1 MIILS
6 NIISF
11 LLLAYLAHSFLSP
24 KYNKTKSLLIFVLF
38 FIPLVFITIELKY
51 LFILFL
57 YFIVYFLLYKE
68 SFIQKALIIIPF
80 YIIQISFEFLIF
92 HIQTFF
98 NYEIILAALF
108 ILFFISIYIYI
119 LKNLKRLYS
128 LKYIKFIFIFPILT
142 ILWFGDIDCSYFLST
157 STTDLFDL
165 LSIPVLNLLLFIIT
179 LLTTNYISLKKQKE
193 LFNSKY
199 ELLQQHYD
207 YNFKFLHDLLHTCN
221 QLNIQ
226 FDNQNYENAKEI
238 LNQLTQTTY
247 KEFNAIYSQSLVLN
261 YVINN
266 HLQTL
271 IDNNINIKTD
281 IESNSFNNLDYQL
294 QLQLFDYLLT
304 LTIQSCLSC
313 QNDNKIIILKS
324 KSETNYLLLK
334 VVFSSTTINEKKIT
348 NHLEKILNANFYTV
362 TIKDIDDCN
371 TSLLIVLKRVDN

>member
-157 STTDLFDL
+157 STSDLFDL

-238 LNQLTQTTY
+238 LSQLTQTTY

-261 YVINN
+261 YVINSHLNTFIENNIDIKTTVETPLN
-266 HLQTL
+266 HLDLQIQFQL
-271 IDNNINIKTD
+271 FEYLLNFS
-281 IESNSFNNLDYQL
+281 IESCLKSDQKNKMIIIKSKEQSNH
-294 QLQLFDYLLT
+294 LFLKIT
-304 LTIQSCLSC
+304 LPYVAIKKNIIEYSL
-313 QNDNKIIILKS
+313 NKIFFNISYILSIKQID
-324 KSETNYLLLK
+324 TNY
-334 VVFSSTTINEKKIT
+334 I
-348 NHLEKILNANFYTV
+348 
-362 TIKDIDDCN
+362 
-371 TSLLIVLKRVDN
+371 SLLITFNI

>member
-24 KYNKTKSLLIFVLF
+24 KYNKTKSLLIFVLL
-38 FIPLVFITIELKY
+38 FILLVFITIELKY

-57 YFIVYFLLYKE
+57 YFIAYFLLYKE

-261 YVINN
+261 YVINSHLNTFIENNIDIKTTVETPLTHLDLQIQFQLFEYLLNFSIESCLKSDQKNKMIIIKSKEQAN
-266 HLQTL
+266 HLFLKITL
-271 IDNNINIKTD
+271 PYVAIKKNI
-281 IESNSFNNLDYQL
+281 IEYSLNKI
-294 QLQLFDYLLT
+294 LFDISY
-304 LTIQSCLSC
+304 ILSIK
-313 QNDNKIIILKS
+313 QID
-324 KSETNYLLLK
+324 TNY
-334 VVFSSTTINEKKIT
+334 I
-348 NHLEKILNANFYTV
+348 
-362 TIKDIDDCN
+362 
-371 TSLLIVLKRVDN
+371 SLLITFNI

>member
-24 KYNKTKSLLIFVLF
+24 KYNKSKSLLIFVLL
-38 FIPLVFITIELKY
+38 FILLVFITIELKY

-57 YFIVYFLLYKE
+57 YFIAYFLLYKE

-142 ILWFGDIDCSYFLST
+142 ILWFGDIDCNYFLST

-261 YVINN
+261 YVINSHLNTFIENNIDIKTTVETPLN
-266 HLQTL
+266 HLDLQIQFQL
-271 IDNNINIKTD
+271 FEYLLNFS
-281 IESNSFNNLDYQL
+281 IES
-294 QLQLFDYLLT
+294 
-304 LTIQSCLSC
+304 
-313 QNDNKIIILKS
+313 
-324 KSETNYLLLK
+324 
-334 VVFSSTTINEKKIT
+334 KK
-348 NHLEKILNANFYTV
+348 
-362 TIKDIDDCN
+362 
-371 TSLLIVLKRVDN
+371 

>member
-11 LLLAYLAHSFLSP
+11 LLLTYLTNSFLSP

-98 NYEIILAALF
+98 NYEIVLATLF
-108 ILFFISIYIYI
+108 ILSFISIYIYI
-119 LKNLKRLYS
+119 LKYLKRLCS
-128 LKYIKFIFIFPILT
+128 LKYIKFTFIFLILT
-142 ILWFGDIDCSYFLST
+142 ILWFGDIDYSYFLSN

-207 YNFKFLHDLLHTCN
+207 YNFKYLHDLLHTCN

-261 YVINN
+261 YVINSHLNTFIENNIDIKTTVETPLTHLDLQIQFQLFEYLLNFSIESCLKSDQKNKMIIIKSKEQAN
-266 HLQTL
+266 HLFLKITL
-271 IDNNINIKTD
+271 PYVAIKKNI
-281 IESNSFNNLDYQL
+281 IEYSLNKI
-294 QLQLFDYLLT
+294 LFDISY
-304 LTIQSCLSC
+304 ILSIK
-313 QNDNKIIILKS
+313 QID
-324 KSETNYLLLK
+324 TNY
-334 VVFSSTTINEKKIT
+334 I
-348 NHLEKILNANFYTV
+348 
-362 TIKDIDDCN
+362 
-371 TSLLIVLKRVDN
+371 SLLITFNI

>member
-24 KYNKTKSLLIFVLF
+24 KYNKLKSLLIFVLF

-179 LLTTNYISLKKQKE
+179 LLTTNSISLKKQKE

-207 YNFKFLHDLLHTCN
+207 YNFKFLHDLLHTYN

-261 YVINN
+261 YVINSHLNTFIENNIDIKTTVETPLN
-266 HLQTL
+266 HLDLQIQFQL
-271 IDNNINIKTD
+271 FEYLLNFS
-281 IESNSFNNLDYQL
+281 IESCLKSDQKNKMIIIKSKEQANHLFLKITLPYVAIKKNIIEYSLNKI
-294 QLQLFDYLLT
+294 LFDISY
-304 LTIQSCLSC
+304 ILSIK
-313 QNDNKIIILKS
+313 QID
-324 KSETNYLLLK
+324 TNY
-334 VVFSSTTINEKKIT
+334 I
-348 NHLEKILNANFYTV
+348 
-362 TIKDIDDCN
+362 
-371 TSLLIVLKRVDN
+371 SLLITFNI

>member
-57 YFIVYFLLYKE
+57 YIIAYFLLYKE

-157 STTDLFDL
+157 STSDLFDL

-261 YVINN
+261 YVINSHLNTFIENNIDIKTTVETPLN
-266 HLQTL
+266 HLDLQIQFQL
-271 IDNNINIKTD
+271 FEYLLNFS
-281 IESNSFNNLDYQL
+281 IESCLKSDQKNKMIIIKSKEQSNH
-294 QLQLFDYLLT
+294 LFLKIT
-304 LTIQSCLSC
+304 LPYVAIKKNIIEYSL
-313 QNDNKIIILKS
+313 NKILFNISYILSIKQID
-324 KSETNYLLLK
+324 TNY
-334 VVFSSTTINEKKIT
+334 I
-348 NHLEKILNANFYTV
+348 
-362 TIKDIDDCN
+362 
-371 TSLLIVLKRVDN
+371 SLLITFNI

>member
-1 MIILS
+1 MQLYILR
-6 NIISF
+6 SF
-11 LLLAYLAHSFLSP
+11 H
-24 KYNKTKSLLIFVLF
+24 
-38 FIPLVFITIELKY
+38 

-165 LSIPVLNLLLFIIT
+165 LSIPVLNLLLFIIM
-179 LLTTNYISLKKQKE
+179 LLTTNSISLKKQKE

-261 YVINN
+261 YVINSHLNTFIENNIDIKTTVETPLN
-266 HLQTL
+266 HLDLQIQFQL
-271 IDNNINIKTD
+271 FEYLLNFS
-281 IESNSFNNLDYQL
+281 IESCLKSDQKNKMIIIKSKEQANHLFLKITLPYVAIKKNIIEYSLNKI
-294 QLQLFDYLLT
+294 LFDISY
-304 LTIQSCLSC
+304 ILSIK
-313 QNDNKIIILKS
+313 QID
-324 KSETNYLLLK
+324 TNY
-334 VVFSSTTINEKKIT
+334 I
-348 NHLEKILNANFYTV
+348 
-362 TIKDIDDCN
+362 
-371 TSLLIVLKRVDN
+371 SLLITFNI

>member
-11 LLLAYLAHSFLSP
+11 LLLTYLTNSFLSP

-38 FIPLVFITIELKY
+38 FIPLIFITIESKY
-51 LFILFL
+51 IFILFL
-57 YFIVYFLLYKE
+57 YFIVCFLLYKG
-68 SFIQKALIIIPF
+68 SFIQKTLII
-80 YIIQISFEFLIF
+80 
-92 HIQTFF
+92 
-98 NYEIILAALF
+98 
-108 ILFFISIYIYI
+108 
-119 LKNLKRLYS
+119 
-128 LKYIKFIFIFPILT
+128 IFPILT

-266 HLQTL
+266 HLNTL
-271 IDNNINIKTD
+271 LENNIDIKTTV
-281 IESNSFNNLDYQL
+281 ETTFNYLDLYTQFE
-294 QLQLFDYLLT
+294 LFDYLLN
-304 LTIQSCLSC
+304 LAIKACLIN
-313 QNDNKIIILKS
+313 QNKIIIIKA
-324 KSETNYLLLK
+324 K
-334 VVFSSTTINEKKIT
+334 EKNNSVLFKIT
-348 NHLEKILNANFYTV
+348 LPYIVIKKDLLYHDLNKILSHITYELN
-362 TIKDIDDCN
+362 IKEIDSN
-371 TSLLIVLKRVDN
+371 YISLLIIFNI

>member
-11 LLLAYLAHSFLSP
+11 LLLTYLTNSFLSP

-38 FIPLVFITIELKY
+38 FIPLIFITIESKY
-51 LFILFL
+51 IFILFL
-57 YFIVYFLLYKE
+57 YFIVCFLLYKG
-68 SFIQKALIIIPF
+68 SFIQKVLIIVPF
-80 YIIQISFEFLIF
+80 YIIQISLELLIF

-98 NYEIILAALF
+98 NYEIVLATLF
-108 ILFFISIYIYI
+108 ILSFISIYIYI
-119 LKNLKRLYS
+119 LKYLKRLCS
-128 LKYIKFIFIFPILT
+128 LKYIKFTFIFLILT
-142 ILWFGDIDCSYFLST
+142 ILWFGDIDYSYFLSN

-207 YNFKFLHDLLHTCN
+207 YNFKYLHDLLHTCN

-261 YVINN
+261 YVINS
-266 HLQTL
+266 HLNTL
-271 IDNNINIKTD
+271 IENNINIKTTVETPLNHLD
-281 IESNSFNNLDYQL
+281 LQIQFQLFEYLLNFSIESCLKSDQKNKMIIIKSKEQANHLFLKITLPYVAIKKNIIEYSLNKI
-294 QLQLFDYLLT
+294 LFDISY
-304 LTIQSCLSC
+304 ILSIK
-313 QNDNKIIILKS
+313 QID
-324 KSETNYLLLK
+324 TNY
-334 VVFSSTTINEKKIT
+334 I
-348 NHLEKILNANFYTV
+348 
-362 TIKDIDDCN
+362 
-371 TSLLIVLKRVDN
+371 SLLITFNI

>member
-1 MIILS
+1 M
-6 NIISF
+6 
-11 LLLAYLAHSFLSP
+11 
-24 KYNKTKSLLIFVLF
+24 
-38 FIPLVFITIELKY
+38 KY

-348 NHLEKILNANFYTV
+348 NHLEKILNANSYTV

>member
-24 KYNKTKSLLIFVLF
+24 KYNKSKSLLIFVLF

-57 YFIVYFLLYKE
+57 YFIAYFLLYKE

-179 LLTTNYISLKKQKE
+179 LLTTNYISLKKQKK

-261 YVINN
+261 YVINSHLNTFIENNIDIKTTVETPLN
-266 HLQTL
+266 HLDLQIQFQL
-271 IDNNINIKTD
+271 FEYLLNFS
-281 IESNSFNNLDYQL
+281 IESCLKSDQKNKMIIIKSKEQANHLFLKITLPYVAIKKNIIEYSLNKI
-294 QLQLFDYLLT
+294 LFDISY
-304 LTIQSCLSC
+304 ILSIK
-313 QNDNKIIILKS
+313 QID
-324 KSETNYLLLK
+324 TNY
-334 VVFSSTTINEKKIT
+334 I
-348 NHLEKILNANFYTV
+348 
-362 TIKDIDDCN
+362 
-371 TSLLIVLKRVDN
+371 SLLITFNI

>member
-11 LLLAYLAHSFLSP
+11 LLLTYLTNSFLSP

-38 FIPLVFITIELKY
+38 FIPLIFITIESKY
-51 LFILFL
+51 IFILFL
-57 YFIVYFLLYKE
+57 YFIVCFLLYKG
-68 SFIQKALIIIPF
+68 SFIRKTLIIIPF
-80 YIIQISFEFLIF
+80 YIIQISLELLIF

-271 IDNNINIKTD
+271 IDNNINVKTD

-324 KSETNYLLLK
+324 KSEINYLLLK
-334 VVFSSTTINEKKIT
+334 VVFSSTAINEKKIT
-348 NHLEKILNANFYTV
+348 NHLEKILNANSYTV

>member
-57 YFIVYFLLYKE
+57 YIIAYFLLYKE

-157 STTDLFDL
+157 STSDLFDL

-261 YVINN
+261 YVINSHLNTFIENNIDIKTTVETPLN
-266 HLQTL
+266 HLDLQIQFQL
-271 IDNNINIKTD
+271 FEYLLNFS
-281 IESNSFNNLDYQL
+281 IESCLKSDQKNKMIIIKSKEQSNH
-294 QLQLFDYLLT
+294 LFLKIT
-304 LTIQSCLSC
+304 LPYVAIKKNIIEYSL
-313 QNDNKIIILKS
+313 NKILFNISYILSIKQID
-324 KSETNYLLLK
+324 
-334 VVFSSTTINEKKIT
+334 TIYISFLIT
-348 NHLEKILNANFYTV
+348 FNI
-362 TIKDIDDCN
+362 
-371 TSLLIVLKRVDN
+371 

>member
-68 SFIQKALIIIPF
+68 SFIQIALIIIPF

-348 NHLEKILNANFYTV
+348 NHLEKILNANSYTV

>member
-24 KYNKTKSLLIFVLF
+24 KYNKSKALLIFVLF
-38 FIPLVFITIELKY
+38 FIPLVFITIESKY
-51 LFILFL
+51 IFILFL

-226 FDNQNYENAKEI
+226 FDNQNYENAKKI

-266 HLQTL
+266 HLNTF
-271 IDNNINIKTD
+271 IENNIDIKTTVETPLNHLD
-281 IESNSFNNLDYQL
+281 LQIQFQLFEYLLNFSIESCLKSDQKNRMIIIKSKEQANHLFLKITLPYVAIKKNIIEYSLNKI
-294 QLQLFDYLLT
+294 LFDISY
-304 LTIQSCLSC
+304 ILSIK
-313 QNDNKIIILKS
+313 QID
-324 KSETNYLLLK
+324 TNY
-334 VVFSSTTINEKKIT
+334 I
-348 NHLEKILNANFYTV
+348 
-362 TIKDIDDCN
+362 
-371 TSLLIVLKRVDN
+371 SLLITFNI

>member
-11 LLLAYLAHSFLSP
+11 LLLTYLAHSFLLP
-24 KYNKTKSLLIFVLF
+24 KYSKIKSLLILVLF
-38 FIPLVFITIELKY
+38 FIPLIFITIEFKY

-57 YFIVYFLLYKE
+57 YFIVCFLLYKG
-68 SFIQKALIIIPF
+68 SFIQKALIIVPF
-80 YIIQISFEFLIF
+80 YIIQISLELLIF

-98 NYEIILAALF
+98 NYEIILATLF

-119 LKNLKRLYS
+119 LKYLKRLCS
-128 LKYIKFIFIFPILT
+128 LKYIQFTFIFLFIT
-142 ILWFGDIDCSYFLST
+142 ILWFGDIDCSYFLSN
-157 STTDLFDL
+157 STMDLFDL
-165 LSIPVLNLLLFIIT
+165 LSIPLLNLLLFIIT
-179 LLTTNYISLKKQKE
+179 LLATNYLSLKKQKE

-226 FDNQNYENAKEI
+226 FNNQDYEDAKRI

-266 HLQTL
+266 HLNTL
-271 IDNNINIKTD
+271 LENNIDIKTTV
-281 IESNSFNNLDYQL
+281 ETTFNYLDLYTQFE
-294 QLQLFDYLLT
+294 LFDYLLN
-304 LTIQSCLSC
+304 LAIKACLIN
-313 QNDNKIIILKS
+313 QNKIIIIKAKEKNNS
-324 KSETNYLLLK
+324 
-334 VVFSSTTINEKKIT
+334 VFFKIT
-348 NHLEKILNANFYTV
+348 LPYIVIKNDLLYQSLNKILSHITYELN
-362 TIKDIDDCN
+362 IKEIDSN
-371 TSLLIVLKRVDN
+371 YISLLIIFNI

>member
-24 KYNKTKSLLIFVLF
+24 KYNKTKSLLFFVLF

-207 YNFKFLHDLLHTCN
+207 YNFKFLHDLLHICN

-348 NHLEKILNANFYTV
+348 NHLEKILNANSYTV

>member
-207 YNFKFLHDLLHTCN
+207 YNFKFLHDLLHTYN

-334 VVFSSTTINEKKIT
+334 VVFSSTAINEKKIT
-348 NHLEKILNANFYTV
+348 NHLEKILNANSYTV

>member
-157 STTDLFDL
+157 STTNLFDL

-207 YNFKFLHDLLHTCN
+207 YNFKFLHDLLHICN

-348 NHLEKILNANFYTV
+348 NHLEKILNANSYTV

>member
-11 LLLAYLAHSFLSP
+11 LLLTYLTNSFLSP

-38 FIPLVFITIELKY
+38 FIPLIFITIASKY
-51 LFILFL
+51 IFILFL
-57 YFIVYFLLYKE
+57 YFIVCFLLYKG

-80 YIIQISFEFLIF
+80 YIIQISLELLIF

-98 NYEIILAALF
+98 NYEIVLATLF
-108 ILFFISIYIYI
+108 ILSFISIYIYI
-119 LKNLKRLYS
+119 LKYLKRLCS
-128 LKYIKFIFIFPILT
+128 LKYIKFTFIFLILT
-142 ILWFGDIDCSYFLST
+142 ILWFGDIDYSYFLSN

-165 LSIPVLNLLLFIIT
+165 LSIPVLNLLLFVIM

-207 YNFKFLHDLLHTCN
+207 YNFKYLHDLLHTCN

-261 YVINN
+261 YVINSHLNTFIENNIDIKTTVETPLTHLDLQIQFQLFEYLLNFSIESCLKSDQKNKMIIIKSKEQAN
-266 HLQTL
+266 HLFLKITL
-271 IDNNINIKTD
+271 PYVAIKKNI
-281 IESNSFNNLDYQL
+281 IEYRLNKI
-294 QLQLFDYLLT
+294 LFDISY
-304 LTIQSCLSC
+304 ILSIK
-313 QNDNKIIILKS
+313 QID
-324 KSETNYLLLK
+324 TNY
-334 VVFSSTTINEKKIT
+334 I
-348 NHLEKILNANFYTV
+348 
-362 TIKDIDDCN
+362 
-371 TSLLIVLKRVDN
+371 SLLITFNI

>member
-57 YFIVYFLLYKE
+57 YFIVCFLLYKG
-68 SFIQKALIIIPF
+68 SFIQKTLIIIPF
-80 YIIQISFEFLIF
+80 YIIQISLELLIF

-348 NHLEKILNANFYTV
+348 NHLEKILNANSYTV

>member
-24 KYNKTKSLLIFVLF
+24 KYNKLKSLLIFVLF

-207 YNFKFLHDLLHTCN
+207 YNFKYLHDLLHTCN

-261 YVINN
+261 YVINSHLNTFIENNIDIKTTVETPLN
-266 HLQTL
+266 HLDLQIQFQL
-271 IDNNINIKTD
+271 FEYLLNFS
-281 IESNSFNNLDYQL
+281 IESCLKSDQKNKMIIIKSKEQANHLFLKITLPYVAIKKNIIEYSLNKI
-294 QLQLFDYLLT
+294 LFDISY
-304 LTIQSCLSC
+304 ILSIK
-313 QNDNKIIILKS
+313 QID
-324 KSETNYLLLK
+324 TNY
-334 VVFSSTTINEKKIT
+334 I
-348 NHLEKILNANFYTV
+348 
-362 TIKDIDDCN
+362 
-371 TSLLIVLKRVDN
+371 SLLITFNI

>member
-38 FIPLVFITIELKY
+38 FIPLIFITIESKY
-51 LFILFL
+51 IFILFL
-57 YFIVYFLLYKE
+57 YFIVCFLLYKG
-68 SFIQKALIIIPF
+68 SFIQKTLIIIPF
-80 YIIQISFEFLIF
+80 YIIQISLELLIF

-348 NHLEKILNANFYTV
+348 NHLEKILNANSYTV

>member
-108 ILFFISIYIYI
+108 IFFFISIYIYI

-334 VVFSSTTINEKKIT
+334 VVFSSTAINEKKII
-348 NHLEKILNANFYTV
+348 NHLEKILNANSYTV

>member
-247 KEFNAIYSQSLVLN
+247 KEFNAIYSQSLILN

-334 VVFSSTTINEKKIT
+334 VVFSSTAINEKKIT
-348 NHLEKILNANFYTV
+348 NHLEKILNANSYTV

>member
-24 KYNKTKSLLIFVLF
+24 KYNKSKSLLIFVLL
-38 FIPLVFITIELKY
+38 FILLVFITIELKY

-57 YFIVYFLLYKE
+57 YFIAYFLLYKE

-142 ILWFGDIDCSYFLST
+142 ILWFGDIDCNYFLST

-261 YVINN
+261 YVINSHLNTFIENNIDIKTTVETPLN
-266 HLQTL
+266 HLDLQIQFQL
-271 IDNNINIKTD
+271 FEYLLNFS
-281 IESNSFNNLDYQL
+281 IESCLKSNQKNKMIIIKSKEQANYLFLKITLPYVAIKKNIIEYSLNKILFDISYILTIKQIDTNYICLLITFNN
-294 QLQLFDYLLT
+294 
-304 LTIQSCLSC
+304 
-313 QNDNKIIILKS
+313 
-324 KSETNYLLLK
+324 
-334 VVFSSTTINEKKIT
+334 
-348 NHLEKILNANFYTV
+348 
-362 TIKDIDDCN
+362 
-371 TSLLIVLKRVDN
+371 

>member
-157 STTDLFDL
+157 STTNLFDL

-207 YNFKFLHDLLHTCN
+207 YNFKFLHDLLHICN

-348 NHLEKILNANFYTV
+348 NHLEKILNANSYTV
-362 TIKDIDDCN
+362 TIKDIYDCN

>member
-11 LLLAYLAHSFLSP
+11 LLLTYLTNSFLSP

-38 FIPLVFITIELKY
+38 FIPLIFITIESKY
-51 LFILFL
+51 IFILFL

-142 ILWFGDIDCSYFLST
+142 ILWFGDIDCSYFLSNNP
-157 STTDLFDL
+157 TDLFDL
-165 LSIPVLNLLLFIIT
+165 LSIPVLNLLLFVIM

-207 YNFKFLHDLLHTCN
+207 YNFKYLHDLLHTCN

-261 YVINN
+261 YVINSHLNTFIENNIDIKTTVETPLN
-266 HLQTL
+266 HLDLQIQFQL
-271 IDNNINIKTD
+271 FEYLLNFS
-281 IESNSFNNLDYQL
+281 IESCLKSDQKNKMIIIKSKEQANYLFLKITLPYVAIKKNIIEYSLNKI
-294 QLQLFDYLLT
+294 LFDISY
-304 LTIQSCLSC
+304 ILSIK
-313 QNDNKIIILKS
+313 QID
-324 KSETNYLLLK
+324 TNY
-334 VVFSSTTINEKKIT
+334 I
-348 NHLEKILNANFYTV
+348 
-362 TIKDIDDCN
+362 
-371 TSLLIVLKRVDN
+371 SLLITFNI

>member
-157 STTDLFDL
+157 STTNLFDL

-348 NHLEKILNANFYTV
+348 NHLEKILNANSYTV

>member
-11 LLLAYLAHSFLSP
+11 LLLTYLTNSFLSP

-38 FIPLVFITIELKY
+38 FIPLIFITIESKY
-51 LFILFL
+51 IFILFL

-207 YNFKFLHDLLHTCN
+207 YNFKYLHDLLHTCN

-261 YVINN
+261 YVINSHLNTFIENNIDIKTTVETPLN
-266 HLQTL
+266 HLDLQIQFQL
-271 IDNNINIKTD
+271 FEYLLNFS
-281 IESNSFNNLDYQL
+281 IESCLKSDQKNKMIIIKSKEQANHLFLKITLPYVAIKKNIIEYSLNKI
-294 QLQLFDYLLT
+294 LFDISY
-304 LTIQSCLSC
+304 ILSIK
-313 QNDNKIIILKS
+313 QID
-324 KSETNYLLLK
+324 TNY
-334 VVFSSTTINEKKIT
+334 I
-348 NHLEKILNANFYTV
+348 
-362 TIKDIDDCN
+362 
-371 TSLLIVLKRVDN
+371 SLLITFNI

>member
-11 LLLAYLAHSFLSP
+11 LLLAYLVHSFLSP

-38 FIPLVFITIELKY
+38 FIPLVFITIESKY
-51 LFILFL
+51 IFILFL

-108 ILFFISIYIYI
+108 ILLFISIYIYI

-142 ILWFGDIDCSYFLST
+142 ILWFGDIDCSYFLFT

-261 YVINN
+261 YVINSHLNTFIENNIDIKTTVETPLN
-266 HLQTL
+266 HLDLQIQFQL
-271 IDNNINIKTD
+271 FEYLLNFS
-281 IESNSFNNLDYQL
+281 IESCLKSDQKNKMIIIKSKEQANHLFLKITLPYVAIKKNIIEYSLNKI
-294 QLQLFDYLLT
+294 LFDISY
-304 LTIQSCLSC
+304 ILSIK
-313 QNDNKIIILKS
+313 QID
-324 KSETNYLLLK
+324 TNY
-334 VVFSSTTINEKKIT
+334 I
-348 NHLEKILNANFYTV
+348 
-362 TIKDIDDCN
+362 
-371 TSLLIVLKRVDN
+371 SLLITFNI

>member
-38 FIPLVFITIELKY
+38 FIPLVFITIELNY

-57 YFIVYFLLYKE
+57 YYIVYFLLYKE

-348 NHLEKILNANFYTV
+348 NHLEKILNANSYTV

>member
-24 KYNKTKSLLIFVLF
+24 KYNKSKSLLIFVLF

-57 YFIVYFLLYKE
+57 YFIAYFLLYKE

-226 FDNQNYENAKEI
+226 FDNQNYENAKKI

-261 YVINN
+261 YVINSHLNTFIENNIDIKTTVETPLN
-266 HLQTL
+266 HLDLQIQFQL
-271 IDNNINIKTD
+271 FEYLLNFS
-281 IESNSFNNLDYQL
+281 IESCLKSDQKNRMIIIKSKEQANHLFLKITLPYVAIKKNIIEYSLNKI
-294 QLQLFDYLLT
+294 LFDISY
-304 LTIQSCLSC
+304 ILSIK
-313 QNDNKIIILKS
+313 QID
-324 KSETNYLLLK
+324 TNY
-334 VVFSSTTINEKKIT
+334 I
-348 NHLEKILNANFYTV
+348 
-362 TIKDIDDCN
+362 
-371 TSLLIVLKRVDN
+371 SLLITFNI

>member
-24 KYNKTKSLLIFVLF
+24 KYNKTKSLLIFVLL
-38 FIPLVFITIELKY
+38 FILLVFITIELKY

-57 YFIVYFLLYKE
+57 YFIAYFLLYKG

-142 ILWFGDIDCSYFLST
+142 ILWFGDIDCNYFLST

-261 YVINN
+261 YVINSHLNTFIENNIDIKTTVETPLN
-266 HLQTL
+266 HLDLQIQFQL
-271 IDNNINIKTD
+271 FEYLLNFS
-281 IESNSFNNLDYQL
+281 IES
-294 QLQLFDYLLT
+294 
-304 LTIQSCLSC
+304 CLKSD
-313 QNDNKIIILKS
+313 QKNKMIIIKS
-324 KSETNYLLLK
+324 KEQANHLFL
-334 VVFSSTTINEKKIT
+334 KIT
-348 NHLEKILNANFYTV
+348 LPEYSANRRPLVTVEKSTKYAEQVHFIKILNTLR
-362 TIKDIDDCN
+362 
-371 TSLLIVLKRVDN
+371 SPL

>member
-11 LLLAYLAHSFLSP
+11 LLLAYLVHSFLSP

-38 FIPLVFITIELKY
+38 FIPLVFITIESKY
-51 LFILFL
+51 IFILFL

-80 YIIQISFEFLIF
+80 YIIQISFEFLVF

-108 ILFFISIYIYI
+108 ILLFISIYIYI

-165 LSIPVLNLLLFIIT
+165 LSIPVLNLLLFIIM
-179 LLTTNYISLKKQKE
+179 LLTTNSISLKKQKE

-207 YNFKFLHDLLHTCN
+207 YNFKFLHDLLHTYN

-261 YVINN
+261 YVINSHLNTFIENNIDIKTTVETPLN
-266 HLQTL
+266 HLDLQIQFQL
-271 IDNNINIKTD
+271 FEYLLNFS
-281 IESNSFNNLDYQL
+281 IESCLKSDQKNKMIIIKSKEQANHLFLKITLPYVANKKNIIEYSLNKI
-294 QLQLFDYLLT
+294 LFDISY
-304 LTIQSCLSC
+304 ILSIK
-313 QNDNKIIILKS
+313 QID
-324 KSETNYLLLK
+324 TNY
-334 VVFSSTTINEKKIT
+334 I
-348 NHLEKILNANFYTV
+348 
-362 TIKDIDDCN
+362 
-371 TSLLIVLKRVDN
+371 SLLITFNI

>member
-11 LLLAYLAHSFLSP
+11 LLLTYLAHSFLLP
-24 KYNKTKSLLIFVLF
+24 KYSKIKSLLILVLF
-38 FIPLVFITIELKY
+38 FIPLIFISIEFKY

-57 YFIVYFLLYKE
+57 YFIVCFLLYKG
-68 SFIQKALIIIPF
+68 SFIQKALIIVPF
-80 YIIQISFEFLIF
+80 YIIQISLELLIF

-98 NYEIILAALF
+98 NYEIILATLF

-119 LKNLKRLYS
+119 LKYLKRLCS
-128 LKYIKFIFIFPILT
+128 LKYIQFTFIFPVIT
-142 ILWFGDIDCSYFLST
+142 ILWFGDIDCSYFLSN
-157 STTDLFDL
+157 STMDLFDL
-165 LSIPVLNLLLFIIT
+165 LSIPLLNLLLFIIT
-179 LLTTNYISLKKQKE
+179 LLATNYLSLKKQKE

-226 FDNQNYENAKEI
+226 FNNQDYEDAKRI

-266 HLQTL
+266 HLNTL
-271 IDNNINIKTD
+271 LENNIDIKTTV
-281 IESNSFNNLDYQL
+281 ETTFNYLDLYTQFE
-294 QLQLFDYLLT
+294 LFDYLLN
-304 LTIQSCLSC
+304 LAIKACLIN
-313 QNDNKIIILKS
+313 QNKIIIIKA
-324 KSETNYLLLK
+324 K
-334 VVFSSTTINEKKIT
+334 EKNNSVLFKIT
-348 NHLEKILNANFYTV
+348 LPYIVIKKDLLYHNLNKILSHITYEIN
-362 TIKDIDDCN
+362 IKEIDSN
-371 TSLLIVLKRVDN
+371 NISLLIIFNN

>member
-24 KYNKTKSLLIFVLF
+24 KYNKTKSLLIFVLL
-38 FIPLVFITIELKY
+38 FILLVFITIELKY

-57 YFIVYFLLYKE
+57 YFIAYFLLYKG

-142 ILWFGDIDCSYFLST
+142 ILWFGDIDCNYFLST

-261 YVINN
+261 YVINSHLNTFIENNIDIKTTVETPLN
-266 HLQTL
+266 HLDLQIQFQL
-271 IDNNINIKTD
+271 FEYLLNFS
-281 IESNSFNNLDYQL
+281 IESCLKSDQKNKMIIIKSKEQANHLFLKITLPYVAIKKNIIEYSLNKI
-294 QLQLFDYLLT
+294 LFDISY
-304 LTIQSCLSC
+304 ILSIK
-313 QNDNKIIILKS
+313 QID
-324 KSETNYLLLK
+324 TNY
-334 VVFSSTTINEKKIT
+334 I
-348 NHLEKILNANFYTV
+348 
-362 TIKDIDDCN
+362 
-371 TSLLIVLKRVDN
+371 SLLISFNI